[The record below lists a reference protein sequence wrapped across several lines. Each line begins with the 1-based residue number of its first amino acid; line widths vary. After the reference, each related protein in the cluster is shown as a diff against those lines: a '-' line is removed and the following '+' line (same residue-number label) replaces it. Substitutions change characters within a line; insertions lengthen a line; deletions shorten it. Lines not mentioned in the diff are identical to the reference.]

1 MASIQLQA
9 LDPTIREICS
19 ITGVAG
25 VSIGVLHHGKV
36 IYRESFGFRDVESG
50 VKGDADTIYYLG
62 SMTKGFTAEAIG
74 ILVDEGKLKWT
85 TPVKDVVPEFCPNDD
100 IIYKHSNMVDL
111 LSHRT
116 GLERADSF
124 WA

>member
-1 MASIQLQA
+1 
-9 LDPTIREICS
+9 
-19 ITGVAG
+19 
-25 VSIGVLHHGKV
+25 
-36 IYRESFGFRDVESG
+36 
-50 VKGDADTIYYLG
+50 
-62 SMTKGFTAEAIG
+62 
-74 ILVDEGKLKWT
+74 
-85 TPVKDVVPEFCPNDD
+85 VKDVVPEFCPNDD

>member
-74 ILVDEGKLKWT
+74 ILVDEGNLKWT

-111 LSHRT
+111 SHRT